1 LSFNPDRLAAVTLQ
15 ESCFSIMQIWANS
28 NRVYMLCDQRL
39 RRVTAVDVKETIF
52 RYKEWNKQKVKT
64 QRTTRSRTSEVKRT
78 NPLKTGFWR
87 CTMQITIAIKVQ
99 KAKRRRHEANLG
111 GHLEEKKEMRRERYR
126 SEENSSENLDD
137 RKWIADGTKQVKRKQ
152 EVCGSPWV
160 PVL

>member
-64 QRTTRSRTSEVKRT
+64 QRTTRSRTSEVKS
-78 NPLKTGFWR
+78 KES
-87 CTMQITIAIKVQ
+87 
-99 KAKRRRHEANLG
+99 RRHEANLG
-111 GHLEEKKEMRRERYR
+111 GHLEEKKEMRRER